1 MSIYKKLAEAR
12 VKLQNAGLKKSG
24 KNKFANYDYFE
35 LYDFLP
41 KINEINAELGICAVV
56 SFDKEN
62 ATMILTDVEK
72 TDSTI
77 TITSP
82 MESATL
88 KGCHAIQNLGAVESY
103 QRRYLYMTAYE
114 IAENDILD
122 GTLGQG
128 DKKGNNKPQGDKKA
142 NTSLTDA
149 QLKRLYAIGNNAG
162 MSADK
167 VKNHVKEKFKIEPK
181 FMTKQQYDLMCSGYE
196 QLSKKGDK

>member
-41 KINEINAELGICAVV
+41 RVNEINAELGICAVV

-142 NTSLTDA
+142 NISLTDA
-149 QLKRLYAIGNNAG
+149 QLKRLYAIAGNANIN
-162 MSADK
+162 SDT
-167 VKNHVKEKFKIEPK
+167 VKEHIKTKFNTEPK
-181 FMTKQQYDLMCSGYE
+181 LMSKKQYDAVCAGYE